1 MRDGIYINF
10 PSMPLKDYLNSDSIV
25 GECYCKGSYRNIE
38 FQPSLD
44 DIEYLRAFKFINLTF
59 RGTLEYRSV
68 CTQPIKDS
76 MSVAAFHVGLK
87 HKTKELERLF
97 FYAPVFH
104 DCYNSTELRK
114 LLIKTEIPSS
124 IDQDALY
131 NLARDVLDLAKEGL
145 KERNLGEEIFLE
157 PLYRNVDERTN
168 PGKRILDSLEEGK
181 SLEKIIK
188 DYGDL

>member
-1 MRDGIYINF
+1 M
-10 PSMPLKDYLNSDSIV
+10 
-25 GECYCKGSYRNIE
+25 
-38 FQPSLD
+38 
-44 DIEYLRAFKFINLTF
+44 TF
-59 RGTLEYRSV
+59 RGTIEYRSV

-87 HKTKELERLF
+87 HKTKELEKLF
-97 FYAPVFH
+97 FNAPVFN

-114 LLIKTEIPSS
+114 LFIKTEIPSS
-124 IDQDALY
+124 IDQDELY
-131 NLARDVLDLAKEGL
+131 NLARDILDLAKEGL

-168 PGKRILDSLEEGK
+168 PGKRILDSLKEGI